1 MSGLNK
7 GFGFQTGGPG
17 GGDTN
22 TNIANAD
29 LTLDGAHTTDVA
41 ANTLTIDSGA
51 TNIITLDGSDDT
63 LNIGGASPYKMPTA
77 RSTVKGKVIRA
88 TDATGGMG
96 FTTSN
101 YTIPFQMYKQAVNSL
116 TYHFPEPMSNNKF
129 GTLCRDSGVSAPAS
143 WNVLTSSTIRS
154 CLVVASGFNLNLMQ
168 FCVSVLDNASENTPQ
183 ITVEIWKFTIEQGS
197 TDQLTPTV
205 VATAT
210 CESTGDSNNKFYY
223 GRVTGNDTQILG
235 STILMP
241 VFKVASEIEEIN
253 LDIWIQGSITGYGI

>member
-88 TDATGGMG
+88 TDTTGGMG
-96 FTTSN
+96 FTTAN
-101 YTIPFQMYKQAVNSL
+101 YTIPFQMYMQGVTTLN
-116 TYHFPEPMSNNKF
+116 YHYPEPMSNNKF
-129 GTLCRDSGVSAPAS
+129 GALCRDSEVSTS
-143 WNVLTSSTIRS
+143 GDWNVVTSTTIRS
-154 CLVVASGFNLNLMQ
+154 CLVVASGFNLNQMQ
-168 FCVSVLDNASENTPQ
+168 FWVSVLDNAAENTPT
-183 ITVEIWKFTIEQGS
+183 ITVEIWKFSLEEGS
-197 TDQLTPTV
+197 TDQLVPTV

-210 CESTGDSNNKFYY
+210 SSETGDSNNKFYY
-223 GRVTGNDTQILG
+223 ARVTNNDTVIGGGTL
-235 STILMP
+235 LMP
-241 VFKVASEIEEIN
+241 VFKIASALEEIN
-253 LDIWIQGSITGYGI
+253 LDIWIQGSITGYGV